1 MAPIGLGDP
10 KARLAV
16 FNANRPPLEQ
26 YQSLDYCKAI
36 EHHEIKTI
44 ADLTGNHWRK
54 IFNCY
59 AKLVFELDPQFYKTW
74 QDLRD
79 ECLLQ
84 NASGYGLFFSPPQP
98 NNTQIKIVSGK
109 QYWDRLNLNI
119 TVEWIDSHFAVSH
132 EKRLIVSPYFDYRQL
147 SNKKITQLVSLIRA
161 LDQN

>member
-1 MAPIGLGDP
+1 MTPIGLGDP

-16 FNANRPPLEQ
+16 FNANRPPLEL
-26 YQSLDYCKAI
+26 YQNLNYCKVV

-59 AKLVFELDPQFYKTW
+59 AKLAFELNPQCFKTW

-84 NASGYGLFFSPPQP
+84 RGSGYGLYFSPPQVD
-98 NNTQIKIVSGK
+98 NRQIKIVSGK

-119 TVEWIDSHFAVSH
+119 PVQWIDSNFAVCH

-147 SNKKITQLVSLIRA
+147 SNAKITQLVSLINQF
-161 LDQN
+161 D